1 MINSIS
7 IIYPI
12 FNEEKR
18 LAKTFNDIN
27 KFEKL
32 KDFIKKEYILVNDGS
47 TDNTLLLIK
56 KKIKSKK
63 NIKVISYPKNRGK
76 GYALKKG
83 VQQARYEWLL
93 TTDAD
98 CSVSNFQVYNWIK
111 KNYINNKNFIY
122 FGSRNLP
129 NSNAKKKKYR
139 KLLGNIFKFFIS
151 VIFRIKLFDTQCGFK
166 LYKATWAK
174 KIFKKILTDGYMH
187 DLEICII
194 AHRLNLTIIELP
206 VKWTHIDGSKI
217 NLFTDFFKIIFS
229 LLKIKKNKYV

>member
-47 TDNTLLLIK
+47 TDNTLLLII
-56 KKIKSKK
+56 KKIKNKK
-63 NIKVISYPKNRGK
+63 NIKIISYPKNRGK

-129 NSNAKKKKYR
+129 NSNVKKKNYR
-139 KLLGNIFKFFIS
+139 KFLGNIFKFFVS
-151 VIFRIKLFDTQCGFK
+151 VFFDIKLFDTQCGFK
-166 LYKATWAK
+166 LYKTTWAK
-174 KIFKKILTDGYMH
+174 KIFKKIITNGYMH
-187 DLEICII
+187 DLEICVI
-194 AHRLNLTIIELP
+194 AHKLNLTIIELP
-206 VKWTHIDGSKI
+206 VKWKHIDGSKI
-217 NLFTDFFKIIFS
+217 NLFTDFFKIILG